1 MNSVDSES
9 NIAPIRIAFVGNQDN
24 NAYRICRWIR
34 QRGIDVH
41 LYLFCKEN
49 PDRSLPELVDVEW
62 SDGYSQWIYQYD
74 DTGIFWP
81 LHRCKIS
88 RQIDNRYDLVVTSGA
103 TGLLA
108 AGHFRHTPVV
118 HLTLGGEVSMFPLWI
133 WRWKLSLRWR
143 AACFLMRRNLKR
155 VAKVVTMGFRPELR
169 ALETLGH
176 KAKTVVWGWPEDPE
190 GNRKRVNRSQ
200 LEELTADYADFD
212 RVFIWMARLNFMDT
226 DPVEY
231 KGAERFLDAF
241 EMLVRDGVHK
251 VKAIVGAHGY
261 DVQAFKDRAA
271 EKGLA
276 DHIDYVQHMPF
287 HQMMAYLSLPNG
299 VVVDV
304 LDAERGHIFGGVV
317 REAMSLGSPV
327 ITAMDNDTIV
337 QCYGPHCPIIKAD
350 NTQSC
355 YEGMVRVTTM
365 DDEDFVQLGRTVRRW
380 ADEYLH
386 YDRRVDELID
396 VFRGTVEECGA
407 PRD

>member
-1 MNSVDSES
+1 MNSADSES
-9 NIAPIRIAFVGNQDN
+9 NTAPMRIAFVGNQDN

-62 SDGYSQWIYQYD
+62 SDGYSQWIHQYD
-74 DTGIFWP
+74 DTGTFWP
-81 LHRCKIS
+81 LNRS
-88 RQIDNRYDLVVTSGA
+88 EVARQIDRRYDLVVTSGA

-118 HLTLGGEVSMFPLWI
+118 HLTLGSEVSEFPLWV
-133 WRWKLSLRWR
+133 WRRKLSLKWR
-143 AACFLMRRNLKR
+143 AASFLMRRNLKR
-155 VAKVVTMGFRPELR
+155 AAKVVTMGFRPELR
-169 ALETLGH
+169 VLETLGH
-176 KAKTVVWGWPEDPE
+176 KGKTVVWGWPEDPE
-190 GNRKRVNRSQ
+190 GNRKRVDRAQ
-200 LEELTADYADFD
+200 LAELAADYAEFD
-212 RVFIWMARLNFMDT
+212 RVFVWMTRLNFLNT
-226 DPVEY
+226 DSVEY

-241 EMLVRDGVHK
+241 EMLVRRGAGK

-261 DVQAFKDRAA
+261 DVEAFKERVV
-271 EKGLA
+271 EKGLG

-287 HQMMAYLSLPNG
+287 HRMMAYLSLPNG

-327 ITAMDNDTIV
+327 IAAMDSDTVV
-337 QCYGPHCPIIKAD
+337 QCYGPGCPIIKAD
-350 NTQSC
+350 DVQSC
-355 YEGMVRVTTM
+355 YEGMVRVANM
-365 DDEDFVQLGRTVRRW
+365 DDADFAQFGQSVGRW

-386 YDRRVDELID
+386 YDRCVGKLMD
-396 VFRGTVEECGA
+396 VFRSTIEG
-407 PRD
+407 